1 MGFRGEWIGEPSANF
16 FFFSLV
22 LWNFCVCAKS
32 RLLISA
38 ARIGGNIAAACCKSF
53 APPAPSLPS
62 TLSWRALCLLLFPAR
77 RVCAHARARPL
88 SGNKRGK
95 TARNNLKWPRHVCL
109 NNRFNSLSRELKLIV
124 YIVDL
129 LWCWQHYK
137 KERFNFFPFRLTIR
151 KRGSY

>member
-1 MGFRGEWIGEPSANF
+1 M
-16 FFFSLV
+16 
-22 LWNFCVCAKS
+22 CVCAKS

-95 TARNNLKWPRHVCL
+95 TAQNNLKWPRHVCL
-109 NNRFNSLSRELKLIV
+109 NNRFNSLRLELKLIV
-124 YIVDL
+124 YIIDL
-129 LWCWQHYK
+129 LWCFFSKNEHFNITK
-137 KERFNFFPFRLTIR
+137 KRKIKFFPLLERILQQNKLNLYIFF
-151 KRGSY
+151 KKMMA